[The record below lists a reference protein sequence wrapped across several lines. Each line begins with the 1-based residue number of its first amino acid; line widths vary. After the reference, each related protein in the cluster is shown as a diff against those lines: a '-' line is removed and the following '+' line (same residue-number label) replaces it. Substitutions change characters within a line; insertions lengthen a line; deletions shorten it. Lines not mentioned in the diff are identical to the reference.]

1 MKKIFMLL
9 SCLSVLTI
17 ATSNVMAHGEAKI
30 KNIKVEK
37 EENTVKV
44 IFETEGEPKIIA
56 YDIVQPPQIIID
68 IIGNG
73 ITNVDENIPVH
84 YGAIEQIKVM
94 KTDGNDEEGY
104 YGIDF
109 WVVELNSPLEYKFSS
124 QDGAYILTLAKSK
137 TIDAAKSAENI
148 LLPGIPIEETPISVA
163 EDPKQLAGKLR
174 QQGYQYQM
182 EGNYDKAVECYQ
194 KAIEKDPS
202 CATAYNDLG
211 VMYYLYLNEADKAIE
226 TLKKALSINPNYI
239 GAHTNLALIYE
250 QTGNKEEALKH
261 WTERARLGQPEDYWT
276 KTAKEKIEALGKE

>member
-9 SCLSVLTI
+9 SCLGILTI
-17 ATSNVMAHGEAKI
+17 AISNVMAREEAKI
-30 KNIKVEK
+30 KDILVEK
-37 EENTVKV
+37 EENIVKI
-44 IFETEGEPKIIA
+44 IFKTEGEPKIIA
-56 YDIVQPPQIIID
+56 YDIIQPPQIIID

-84 YGAIEQIKVM
+84 SGTVEQIKVM
-94 KTDGNDEEGY
+94 KTDGNVEEGY
-104 YGIDF
+104 YGVDF

-124 QDGAYILTLAKSK
+124 QDGDYILTMGKS
-137 TIDAAKSAENI
+137 TSLDAAKPAENI
-148 LLPGIPIEETPISVA
+148 LLPKTSEGEISGSADEGLKESAV
-163 EDPKQLAGKLR
+163 KFR

-194 KAIEKDPS
+194 KAIEKNPS
-202 CATAYNDLG
+202 SSTAYNDLG

-226 TLKKALSINPNYI
+226 TLKKALSIDSNYI

-261 WTERARLGQPEDYWT
+261 WAQRARLGKPEDYWT
-276 KTAKEKIEALGKE
+276 KTAKEKIEELKKE